1 MYTMK
6 EICESTG
13 LSEHTVRYYDREGL
27 IPLLERTP
35 NGNRKF
41 SENDLEWLQLICC
54 LKRSGMP
61 LEKIKKFM
69 QLCLGGQSTCEE
81 RKELLLEHRAH
92 IQDQMKALQDSLD
105 VIDYKIDHYK
115 TVGVFHI
122 DPPEKKDEAG

>member
-6 EICESTG
+6 EICNITG

-27 IPLLERTP
+27 IPLLERSQ
-35 NGNRKF
+35 NGIRKF

-54 LKRSGMP
+54 LKKSGMP

-69 QLCLGGQSTCEE
+69 LFCLGGQDTCEE
-81 RKELLLEHRAH
+81 RKEILLEHRAY
-92 IQDQMKALQDSLD
+92 ILAQMKELQDSLD
-105 VIDYKIDHYK
+105 VINYKIDHYK

-122 DPPEKKDEAG
+122 DSLEKGCCQ